1 MLNEHRAMLPHVQTA
16 WAWLYSAR
24 MKLAHLSVRAP
35 LRPIGDL
42 FNLVCSVATLTVA
55 TWLVAENDGADTAGV
70 DGVIASHVVGSLFS
84 PRSFILGLQAS
95 LKSGLYRPS
104 PLRVCWIPKGD
115 GGRRQLAIPT
125 FVDRVVQMAMK
136 LVLEPV
142 LEPRFSPWSF
152 GFRPHIG
159 CHHAIAEV
167 RRILVTA
174 PITHVFKLDIQS
186 FFDTVDHGVLLRL
199 LERHVRDRRVMRLTE
214 RFLSAEPLMGR
225 GELARRNRGTPQGGV
240 ISPLL
245 SNVYLHE
252 LDTLYLGVKNNFSIS
267 PGFGPDDDGLAVR
280 YADDVVIMKPGGAE
294 ELLAVR
300 NKVRAFL
307 GDHLK
312 LRCSP
317 LKSSVRSL
325 EEGVSFLGF
334 NIRREGADIEI
345 EVAKKSA
352 ERMQSRLETLIRDAK
367 GGDSAAL
374 RSQIDDTF
382 NGWTEYFRVAS
393 NMTRIEDVAEHAR
406 WMYRQWVGQRQG

>member
-1 MLNEHRAMLPHVQTA
+1 MLNEHRATLAQVQAA
-16 WAWLYSAR
+16 WAWLYSVR
-24 MKLAHLSVRAP
+24 LKLAHLSVRVP
-35 LRPIGDL
+35 TRPIDDL

-55 TWLVAENDGADTAGV
+55 AWLVAENDGADTAGV

-84 PRSFILGLQAS
+84 PRSFIIGLQGD

-104 PLRVCWIPKGD
+104 TLRVCWIPKGD

-125 FVDRVVQMAMK
+125 FFDRVVQMAMK

-159 CHHAIAEV
+159 CHNAIAEV
-167 RRILVTA
+167 RRILLTA

-186 FFDTVDHGVLLRL
+186 FFDTVDHDVLLRL
-199 LERHVRDRRVMRLTE
+199 MEGHVRDRRFMRLTE
-214 RFLSAEPLMGR
+214 RFLSAELLMGR
-225 GELARRNRGTPQGGV
+225 GELVRRNKGTPQGGV

-252 LDTLYLGVKNNFSIS
+252 LDSLYVGAKNTFNIS
-267 PGFGPDDDGLAVR
+267 PGLGADDDGLAVR
-280 YADDVVIMKPGGAE
+280 YADDVVILRPGGVE
-294 ELLAVR
+294 DLLAVR

-317 LKSSVRSL
+317 LKSAVHSL
-325 EEGVSFLGF
+325 EEGVPFLGF
-334 NIRREGADIEI
+334 NVRRTGGDIEI

-367 GGDSAAL
+367 SGDSAAL

-393 NMTRIEDVAEHAR
+393 NMTRIEDVAEHTR
-406 WMYRQWVGQRQG
+406 WMYRQWVRERQG